1 MDISQITAP
10 AARGAG
16 LVTPIATSRTVAA
29 EQAQNLSFLG
39 VAPTTVDLSSSGR
52 FLSLASL
59 FRKKTLELHTSV
71 LANADASKAFADATV
86 AAAAVAGA
94 FDELQSAAVDSNG
107 LPTGTLDGQS
117 LQSQFFQQLGGT
129 PDDAQ
134 ASLAAIG
141 LAFTPATGSAAG
153 KLTLDDAVL
162 EEAFGRDP
170 VATSALLER
179 AANAFVGVVGT
190 QIQAQVA
197 KLSFLDD
204 DSVFGAALPIPGAAP
219 QEIAAAPGY
228 LTAQPAS
235 YTDNMF
241 LQNLVNETLRND
253 EDAPVAVADFVD
265 DNGVP
270 VQPNLIASPQTEAPP
285 PGARVA
291 APADAPEPQAIA
303 GSAVQAEARQGA
315 APVSV
320 SPTLPGAAAAP
331 PLASPLASPLM
342 NQDTVQSAATAAAPV
357 LARPDITASNAVG
370 VAQQASVLAQQ
381 LQAER
386 AAARELDEKIAGASD
401 AVRAAL
407 ADDIARRD
415 ASRAGQLNADR
426 TTAQLRADPL
436 DPALTAPIAPDRF
449 ARPADAVRTATTA
462 QSASA
467 PQDADRNL
475 TAQAPPVPAPDQA
488 QLAARDPAIAAA
500 IAAYNVNTGPFA
512 AQNGRPEMQPPKAKP
527 VAPVA
532 AVTRVD
538 AAEALGTPG
547 DGSAPLR

>member
-10 AARGAG
+10 AASGAG
-16 LVTPIATSRTVAA
+16 LVTPIATSRTVAT

-59 FRKKTLELHTSV
+59 FQKKTLELQTSV
-71 LANADASKAFADATV
+71 LANADASKAFADAAV

-94 FDELQSAAVDSNG
+94 FDELQTSAVDSNG
-107 LPTGTLDGQS
+107 LPTDTLDGQS
-117 LQSQFFQQLGGT
+117 LQSQFFQQLGGA
-129 PDDAQ
+129 PDDAE

-141 LAFTPATGSAAG
+141 LAFTGATSSAAG

-162 EEAFGRDP
+162 EEAFRRDP

-179 AANAFVGVVGT
+179 AADAFVGVVGT

-197 KLSFLDD
+197 NLSFLDD
-204 DSVFGAALPIPGAAP
+204 DSVFGAALPLPGAAP
-219 QEIAAAPGY
+219 PEIAAAPGY

-253 EDAPVAVADFVD
+253 EDAPVALADFVD
-265 DNGVP
+265 ENGVP
-270 VQPNLIASPQTEAPP
+270 VQPNLIASPQAEAPP
-285 PGARVA
+285 QGARVA
-291 APADAPEPQAIA
+291 APADAPDLQAIA
-303 GSAVQAEARQGA
+303 GSVVQADARQGA

-320 SPTLPGAAAAP
+320 SPALPSAPAAP
-331 PLASPLASPLM
+331 PVALPLST
-342 NQDTVQSAATAAAPV
+342 QDTFQAAPTATTAAAST
-357 LARPDITASNAVG
+357 LSEPDATENNAAG

-415 ASRAGQLNADR
+415 ASRTGQLNADR
-426 TTAQLRADPL
+426 TPAQLRTDQP
-436 DPALTAPIAPDRF
+436 DPALAAQLAPDRF
-449 ARPADAVRTATTA
+449 ARPADALRPTTTA
-462 QSASA
+462 QSTTA
-467 PQDADRNL
+467 PQDTERDV
-475 TAQAPPVPAPDQA
+475 TAQPPPVPTPDQA

-512 AQNGRPEMQPPKAKP
+512 AQNGRPEVQPPKGKP
-527 VAPVA
+527 VGPVA
-532 AVTRVD
+532 AVTRVE
-538 AAEALGTPG
+538 AAAALGTPG
-547 DGSAPLR
+547 EGSSALR